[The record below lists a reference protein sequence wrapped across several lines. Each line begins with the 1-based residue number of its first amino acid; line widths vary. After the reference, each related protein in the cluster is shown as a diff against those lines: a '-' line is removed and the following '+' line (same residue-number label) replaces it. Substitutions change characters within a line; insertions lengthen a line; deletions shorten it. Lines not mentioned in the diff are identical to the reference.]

1 MFIPPKKKRSHS
13 YKHIP
18 TRLIQDCRC
27 SGSNRQCGCVL
38 NLHTLETGW
47 WTSYQASITQNWIPW
62 KCLKMGKQ
70 SDNKS
75 GCLNPWVTKMDARTW
90 WKCGLATWNPPQIHL
105 GLPTAQRR
113 GFPVASL
120 ASDDEA
126 VLWPRCRKAQ
136 CPNKLPPRGKQVGNP
151 AKPRRQPPAIA
162 LKFLLLSAESVQ
174 RSNLAEPSNRPCSS
188 TKQHHQRPLLTH
200 ISPTMT
206 VRPRMRRANH
216 LTTWGGSAHLT
227 MGTKT
232 ASCFKEFPPK
242 CQVPI
247 WIQTG
252 TPQQHPC
259 VLDPEGAA
267 QAWNPL
273 AAPQLHHDS
282 SVTGWVVEIGEHVP
296 WNCQTN
302 VVPAPDFGYPR
313 KS

>member
-1 MFIPPKKKRSHS
+1 
-13 YKHIP
+13 
-18 TRLIQDCRC
+18 
-27 SGSNRQCGCVL
+27 
-38 NLHTLETGW
+38 
-47 WTSYQASITQNWIPW
+47 
-62 KCLKMGKQ
+62 MGKQ

-206 VRPRMRRANH
+206 VRPQNAASKSSHDMRGFCTSHHGHENSKLFQGVSSKMSGPNLNSNGDPTTTPLRFRSWGRCAGLESFGGTSAPPRLIGHRMSGWNWWTCPMELSNQRC
-216 LTTWGGSAHLT
+216 
-227 MGTKT
+227 
-232 ASCFKEFPPK
+232 SCP
-242 CQVPI
+242 
-247 WIQTG
+247 W
-252 TPQQHPC
+252 
-259 VLDPEGAA
+259 LWLPEKK
-267 QAWNPL
+267 L
-273 AAPQLHHDS
+273 A
-282 SVTGWVVEIGEHVP
+282 
-296 WNCQTN
+296 
-302 VVPAPDFGYPR
+302 R
-313 KS
+313 